1 MNIEK
6 IVSIDMDQ
14 NCYLV
19 YDDKK
24 HGAIIDP
31 GFSSYK
37 ILKAI
42 EEKNVDVKYI
52 LLTHCHY
59 DHIFSVNKLRGHKIV
74 LGTLQCDKNI
84 RKSSYNLSDL
94 TGKPFEID
102 GLDKIV
108 EDGEEFFVGDIKF
121 TAIKPP
127 GHTDG
132 SVCFLA
138 EDNLFSGDTLFLRSV
153 GRWDFPTGSGKTLVR
168 SIKEKLYTLPD
179 NINVFPGHGEKTTI
193 GYEKKFNMY
202 IEN

>member
-19 YDDKK
+19 YDDNKI
-24 HGAIIDP
+24 GAIIDP
-31 GFSSYK
+31 GFDAFK
-37 ILKAI
+37 ILKTI
-42 EEKNVDVKYI
+42 EEKKVDCKYI

-59 DHIFSVNKLRGHKIV
+59 DHTHSVNELRGHKTVI
-74 LGTLQCDKNI
+74 GTSECDKNI
-84 RKSSYNLSDL
+84 RKSSYNLSDF
-94 TGKPFEID
+94 TGNPFIID

-108 EDGEEFFVGDIKF
+108 EDGEEFSVGDIKF
-121 TAIKPP
+121 TAIKTP

-168 SIKEKLYTLPD
+168 SIRQKLYTLPD

-202 IEN
+202 VEN